1 MYSKARSDKPS
12 LAPSTSKPAVIT
24 SAAAPPVTPSK
35 RASRQQEDSFKTPS
49 RASATRSN
57 GAALVGD
64 ANGAGPSQ
72 ASGTQFAYAPSPSR
86 LRALAASRSF
96 SGSPNKKGGLAAQEA
111 VRAAEDAP
119 VNLGKSFVL
128 PPTIDT
134 PRTKAKRWLAG
145 DAVSPPVKLRY
156 SSVQSGSNGSGTGLA
171 STSGTAQAPK
181 LRTNGSKADFWQQ
194 VEQRR
199 SATPAEEADTMETKL
214 PNGTQGNANGA
225 STSLGDDDDDFLAP
239 SPVKPAPSKPYGKGK
254 QRQRV
259 DLFGNPAED
268 FNSANGTSHSLSI
281 DASNGSRPTKKVQAT
296 PITSFFSAKPPI
308 TRVSSNGEESKKP
321 YLPGPSKAKKRTIAT
336 AAIIPTVSEDFDKI
350 EDPDVAPVQAE
361 SSTRLNVKA
370 SKKDS
375 KAKKAEDTVVYQS
388 ERKKRPR
395 KEIRPPQATEQDIS
409 MQDDNELYDDAYDPE
424 VLEAIETQEQEDD
437 YETRELSDEYDEFKP
452 KRRSL
457 TPASTLAHE
466 GREAS
471 SAPLDDSLD
480 PDLVSLLSL
489 KASPVKNRLARLH
502 KKREDTYRKLLLEPT
517 YVMEAKRE
525 IRGLEDLEEEE
536 RRRREEEFGEV
547 TERQWTSETAG
558 DDPFGSQKAHV
569 NGEQEEQSDDDWASE
584 PEGWKDLSDGEMPED
599 SF

>member
-12 LAPSTSKPAVIT
+12 LAPSTSKAAVPT
-24 SAAAPPVTPSK
+24 NAAAPPVTPSK
-35 RASRQQEDSFKTPS
+35 RSSRQQEDSFKTPS
-49 RASATRSN
+49 RASATRSY
-57 GAALVGD
+57 GVALVGD

-72 ASGTQFAYAPSPSR
+72 APGTQFAYAPSPSR

-111 VRAAEDAP
+111 VHATEDAP
-119 VNLGKSFVL
+119 VNLGKTFVL

-156 SSVQSGSNGSGTGLA
+156 NSAQSSNNDNVTGLA
-171 STSGTAQAPK
+171 STSGTAHAPK
-181 LRTNGSKADFWQQ
+181 LRTSCSKADFWQQ

-214 PNGTQGNANGA
+214 PNGTQDNANGA
-225 STSLGDDDDDFLAP
+225 STSLGDDEDFLAP
-239 SPVKPAPSKPYGKGK
+239 SPVKPAPSKVNGKGK

-268 FNSANGTSHSLSI
+268 VNSANGASHSLNI
-281 DASNGSRPTKKVQAT
+281 DAPNGSRPTKKVQAT

-308 TRVSSNGEESKKP
+308 TRISSNGEESKKP

-336 AAIIPTVSEDFDKI
+336 AAIIPTVSENFDKV
-350 EDPDVAPVQAE
+350 EDPDIAPVQAE
-361 SSTRLNVKA
+361 SSTRLNGKA
-370 SKKDS
+370 SKKDG
-375 KAKKAEDTVVYQS
+375 KAKQAEDTAVEQI

-395 KEIRPPQATEQDIS
+395 KEARPPQATEQDIS
-409 MQDDNELYDDAYDPE
+409 MQGDDDMYDDAYDSE
-424 VLEAIETQEQEDD
+424 VLEAIEAQEQEDD
-437 YETRELSDEYDEFKP
+437 YETRDLSDEYEEYQP

-457 TPASTLAHE
+457 TPATQAQE

-471 SAPLDDSLD
+471 SAPLDESLD

-517 YVMEAKRE
+517 YVMESKRE
-525 IRGLEDLEEEE
+525 IKGLEDLEEEE
-536 RRRREEEFGEV
+536 RRRREEEFGEL
-547 TERQWTSETAG
+547 TERQWTSELAE
-558 DDPFGSQKAHV
+558 DDSFSKKALV
-569 NGEQEEQSDDDWASE
+569 DGEQEEQSDDDWASE